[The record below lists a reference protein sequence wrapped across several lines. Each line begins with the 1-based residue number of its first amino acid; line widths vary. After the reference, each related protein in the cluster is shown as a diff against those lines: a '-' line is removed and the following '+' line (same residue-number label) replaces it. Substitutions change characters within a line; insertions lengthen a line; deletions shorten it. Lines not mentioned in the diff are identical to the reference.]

1 MKEITDEELAS
12 FLEGTLPE
20 EREKEVAEAI
30 DNSKELQEII
40 EASLDIDDIMMFEE
54 LRLAKYNPQADTSS
68 PNLTFTV
75 TDSASGTKWGKYLSR
90 TKGSTSRTSTPFTT
104 NKDNHVPRKG
114 TFRREAAAW
123 EEEEYRRAADRE
135 KTKMI
140 KLKSKKRVRKDG
152 DDGHSYWTEI
162 IIGIIALVIFALIRT
177 CS

>member
-54 LRLAKYNPQADTSS
+54 LRLVQHNSQTENIRSNRA
-68 PNLTFTV
+68 FTV
-75 TDSASGTKWGKYLSR
+75 TGANSDTKWGKYLSR
-90 TKGSTSRTSTPFTT
+90 TKEFKSRTSTPFTST
-104 NKDNHVPRKG
+104 KDNHIPRKG
-114 TFRREAAAW
+114 TFRREAANW

-140 KLKSKKRVRKDG
+140 KLKSKKRVRSN
-152 DDGHSYWTEI
+152 DDSKHSYWGEI
-162 IIGIIALVIFALIRT
+162 IIGIIMLVVFALLKT
-177 CS
+177 CL